1 MGKNNAHGG
10 GAIMQIFFL
19 VLLLAFFGT
28 LWVIAKQGQIIMELS
43 HKINM
48 LELGMKGD
56 EAVNAVIFSQ
66 KKHKPSS
73 KLKQERKLSR
83 GET

>member
-1 MGKNNAHGG
+1 
-10 GAIMQIFFL
+10 MQIFFL
-19 VLLLAFFGT
+19 VLLLGFFGT
-28 LWVIAKQGQIIMELS
+28 LWVIVKQGQIIMELS

-48 LELGMKGD
+48 LELEMKGD
-56 EAVNAVIFSQ
+56 EAVNAVNAVISTQ

>member
-1 MGKNNAHGG
+1 M
-10 GAIMQIFFL
+10 MQIFFL
-19 VLLLAFFGT
+19 VLLLAMFAM
-28 LWVIAKQGQIIMELS
+28 LWVITKQEQIIVELN

-48 LELGMKGD
+48 LQLKMKGD

-73 KLKQERKLSR
+73 KLKQKVKR
-83 GET
+83 

>member
-1 MGKNNAHGG
+1 M
-10 GAIMQIFFL
+10 MQIFFL
-19 VLLLAFFGT
+19 VLLLAMFVM
-28 LWVIAKQGQIIMELS
+28 LWVIIKQGQIIMELS

-48 LELGMKGD
+48 LELEMKGD
-56 EAVNAVIFSQ
+56 EAVNAVNAVIFTQ